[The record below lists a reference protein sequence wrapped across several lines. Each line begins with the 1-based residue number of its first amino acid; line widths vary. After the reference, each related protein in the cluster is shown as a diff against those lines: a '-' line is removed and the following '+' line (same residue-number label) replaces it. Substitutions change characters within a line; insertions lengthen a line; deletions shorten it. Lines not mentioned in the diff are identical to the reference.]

1 MSMHSKYTTRR
12 RTVENIANN
21 YIGGVGYALIII
33 ASILLI
39 ASWIKQLPG
48 TFLIE
53 SRPSVVAIIEFL
65 TGKMFTNNDSY
76 PILVIF
82 LFVVFVALAI
92 VLPYYVGKVS
102 RHFTDWVAASTPIS
116 LNLGYFS
123 VSFYCLGILG
133 FTTFL
138 TSVNYT
144 AQLADDTLTLN
155 IFTALLYSAVTF
167 LLQLLACRIGKFL
180 RSM

>member
-1 MSMHSKYTTRR
+1 M
-12 RTVENIANN
+12 VDN
-21 YIGGVGYALIII
+21 YISGVGYALIII

-39 ASWIKQLPG
+39 ASWVRQLPG

-53 SRPSVVAIIEFL
+53 RRPGVAAIIDFL
-65 TGKMFTNNDSY
+65 TGKMFTDNGSY
-76 PILVIF
+76 PVLVIF

-92 VLPYYVGKVS
+92 VLPYYIGKAS
-102 RHFTDWVAASTPIS
+102 YHFTDWVATSTPAS

-155 IFTALLYSAVTF
+155 IFTALAYSAVAF
-167 LLQLLACRIGKFL
+167 LLQLLASRIGKFF
-180 RSM
+180 RA